1 MKNFVITILLLTSV
15 SVFSQELDKAYLE
28 SLPDNVKG
36 DVLSKID
43 ERKKDDKAVYRRE
56 SSMIDKILDPE
67 ELAARKERNR
77 FGDNIFD
84 MMQSS
89 FMPINEPNL
98 DSAYILDFGDVLEVQ
113 MIGQKKSIETIP
125 VKRDGSINIP
135 ELGKLFI
142 SGLSLNDANTLIK
155 SKVSSSYIGV
165 EVFITLVNIRDIQVL
180 VTGEAYNPGIYT
192 LNGNSN
198 ILYALKMAGGIGEN
212 GSYRKI
218 DLIRNNEIIKSID
231 LYDIF
236 ISGKSGFGER
246 LRSGDSIV
254 VRPSMKMVNI
264 SGAVKRPALFELT
277 ENNTF
282 ADLIQFAN
290 GFADNANIQ
299 TLRIERPTKDTT
311 YYINIS
317 DLNELSSME
326 VMSSDRMN
334 IRAYERRTVKITG
347 AINTPGVYSI
357 SKNETLSSLIIKAEG
372 YAYNAY
378 PFGGVLVNKKAKE
391 LNEIAAE
398 KLYKS
403 FVQRLITKGD
413 ALFASESLPF
423 ILEELKHVDVTGRV
437 MAEFDLDV
445 IKANPN
451 IDTTLSDGDE
461 IVIPIKSEQVYIFG
475 EVNQP
480 GATRY
485 KPSQNIREY
494 IYDAGGMLDTSDLDN
509 IFIVHPNGEVNRTNV
524 NGRLSFLNKRNID
537 TLVYPGSVIYIPR
550 EVKAGDAA
558 MVASIWAPII
568 SSAATSITALSVLNN
583 Q

>member
-180 VTGEAYNPGIYT
+180 VTGETYNPGIYT

-218 DLIRNNEIIKSID
+218 DLIRNNEIIK
-231 LYDIF
+231 
-236 ISGKSGFGER
+236 
-246 LRSGDSIV
+246 
-254 VRPSMKMVNI
+254 
-264 SGAVKRPALFELT
+264 
-277 ENNTF
+277 
-282 ADLIQFAN
+282 
-290 GFADNANIQ
+290 
-299 TLRIERPTKDTT
+299 
-311 YYINIS
+311 
-317 DLNELSSME
+317 
-326 VMSSDRMN
+326 
-334 IRAYERRTVKITG
+334 
-347 AINTPGVYSI
+347 
-357 SKNETLSSLIIKAEG
+357 
-372 YAYNAY
+372 
-378 PFGGVLVNKKAKE
+378 
-391 LNEIAAE
+391 
-398 KLYKS
+398 
-403 FVQRLITKGD
+403 
-413 ALFASESLPF
+413 
-423 ILEELKHVDVTGRV
+423 
-437 MAEFDLDV
+437 
-445 IKANPN
+445 
-451 IDTTLSDGDE
+451 
-461 IVIPIKSEQVYIFG
+461 
-475 EVNQP
+475 
-480 GATRY
+480 
-485 KPSQNIREY
+485 
-494 IYDAGGMLDTSDLDN
+494 
-509 IFIVHPNGEVNRTNV
+509 
-524 NGRLSFLNKRNID
+524 
-537 TLVYPGSVIYIPR
+537 
-550 EVKAGDAA
+550 
-558 MVASIWAPII
+558 
-568 SSAATSITALSVLNN
+568 
-583 Q
+583 